1 MIMSGKVLI
10 IDDDYLIA
18 KSISRCLESEGF
30 SCFIVHSGE
39 EALVKV
45 KTESFNLV
53 LLDLSLPGIDG
64 FQTMTGIKADNPHL
78 QVIILTASQNIH
90 DAIKAMKQGA
100 DDYLIKSSAM
110 GEAVKVAVQKA
121 IKTYNL
127 ARENALLKKQF
138 QQELN
143 QYQLISESTG
153 MKQVYQLAEKIA
165 KKDHSTVL
173 IMGES
178 GTGKEVLA
186 REIHHMGSNSEKPFV
201 DISCSALPSTL
212 IESELF
218 GFERGSFTDAK
229 NPKQGLLELADGGTL
244 FLDEIA
250 TLDQLVQAKLLR
262 FLEQRTFR
270 RLGGTVDHQVTLRVI
285 AATNRDLRKKIIT
298 NEFREDLYYRL
309 NVFLITIPPLR
320 ERREDIIPLANFFI
334 KRFNADF
341 HHNVRGLHDQ
351 SAQLLLHY
359 TYPGNVRE
367 LKNIIERAMIIEES
381 DIITPAS
388 VHLPRGDAFF
398 AEPITTF
405 QSAGIQSATTQSAGI
420 QSATTQSITTPL
432 SATPLSATPLSSL
445 QSTYLSLE
453 KGHDSQGNFLTLA
466 EMERIH
472 ILEALR
478 QTSGN
483 KELAAKLLGIGR
495 STLFRKL
502 TTINTK
508 SYNDF

>member
-30 SCFIVHSGE
+30 TCFPVHSGE
-39 EALVKV
+39 DALAKL
-45 KTESFNLV
+45 KTENFNLV

-64 FQTMTGIKADNPHL
+64 FQTMESIKADNPHL
-78 QVIILTASQNIH
+78 QVIILTASQNIQ

-100 DDYLIKSSAM
+100 DDYLIKSSDM
-110 GEAVKVAVQKA
+110 GEALKVAVQKA
-121 IKTYNL
+121 IKAYNL
-127 ARENALLKKQF
+127 TRENTLLKKQF

-143 QYQLISESTG
+143 QYQLISESPG

-165 KKDHSTVL
+165 QKEYSTVL

-186 REIHHMGSNSEKPFV
+186 RVVHHLGPNSEKPFV

-218 GFERGSFTDAK
+218 GFEKGAFTDAK
-229 NPKQGLLELADGGTL
+229 SPKQGLLELADGGTL

-270 RLGGTVDHQVTLRVI
+270 RIGGTVDHQVTLRVI

-309 NVFLITIPPLR
+309 NVFLITIPPIR
-320 ERREDIIPLANFFI
+320 ERREDIVPLANFFI
-334 KRFNADF
+334 KKFNDDF
-341 HHNVRGLHDQ
+341 HCNIKGLHDQ

-388 VHLPRGDAFF
+388 LHLPRGDAFF
-398 AEPITTF
+398 AEPITTT
-405 QSAGIQSATTQSAGI
+405 QSATTQSATT
-420 QSATTQSITTPL
+420 QSATTQSITTEAA
-432 SATPLSATPLSSL
+432 AT
-445 QSTYLSLE
+445 QSPHLSLE

-466 EMERIH
+466 EMEKIH

-478 QTSGN
+478 QTNGN

-502 TTINTK
+502 VTI
-508 SYNDF
+508 YNKN